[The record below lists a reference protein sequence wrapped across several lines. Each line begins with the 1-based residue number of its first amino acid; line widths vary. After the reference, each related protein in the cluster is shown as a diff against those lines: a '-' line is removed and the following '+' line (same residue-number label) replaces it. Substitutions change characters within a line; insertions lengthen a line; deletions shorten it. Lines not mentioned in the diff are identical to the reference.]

1 MKKFFTLIAA
11 TLMAVGAMAQ
21 DWKITSADPIAA
33 GTTLLDNSYATVKT
47 ANGTTKPQ
55 EALKGEEKNPTVVA
69 GCEFSYYMQV
79 RVTDLP
85 NATNPTGTLYTAKDP
100 EKGDNENVAIVIT
113 AKKNTDV
120 TLYYKLQPNKSINLY
135 NQTAGASETLKQT
148 TDSEDSGWINVTGVT
163 TLKAGNTYTVSI
175 RGGTIQFYGL
185 SFGAEGSAIVMPKG
199 VYANAPASTVD
210 GFNTIT
216 YEDGAKLILSGNAS
230 KTLDGGN
237 NITIEGFEYKSTKG
251 SNGVE
256 CTFQA
261 PAGKYIK
268 TVKIFSYVNKSK
280 EQAAA
285 ENYWANITRVI
296 GDATESIDY
305 TADNAQ
311 MMASFLNGANP
322 DVNTYDLGGVES
334 FKFTNK
340 GTQTAFVLQIEYGSK
355 GFIGKKE
362 IVLNTPNL
370 ITFEEPYEKGSLD
383 GFTAIAGDLKLSF
396 TDTDKSK
403 IEVAATTGNP
413 YFFVEPGTDKPYH
426 QFSHQIKTGGTSGA
440 KNMMTID
447 VPTGGTL
454 YVYARTG
461 SASATDRPIVLTQN
475 GKEILNHILKEEDK
489 TVYDLGDNKTREV
502 FPCYAAAVEKGK
514 VEVGYPKGN
523 IAIYA
528 IALGEVVT
536 SIQDATIAAPAQ
548 VKKQLRNGQI
558 VIETANGTFNAVGA
572 QVK

>member
-47 ANGTTKPQ
+47 VHNEVTPV
-55 EALKGEEKNPTVVA
+55 LNVKGEEKVPDPISFADCTFDYYVDLRVNADPTASSPYGTPQDNCMALEIVVKDNTDA
-69 GCEFSYYMQV
+69 TFYY
-79 RVTDLP
+79 RVGTGKTSTLWNHNTPGNETVKQTVFTSTDDAKYDFVT
-85 NATNPTGTLYTAKDP
+85 ATATL
-100 EKGDNENVAIVIT
+100 EKG
-113 AKKNTDV
+113 K
-120 TLYYKLQPNKSINLY
+120 
-135 NQTAGASETLKQT
+135 
-148 TDSEDSGWINVTGVT
+148 
-163 TLKAGNTYTVSI
+163 TYTLFT
-175 RGGTIQFYGL
+175 RGGTIRFLGM
-185 SFGAEGSAIVMPKG
+185 SFAKGTVEQKPEG
-199 VYANAPASTVD
+199 VYANAAASTVD
-210 GFNTIT
+210 GFSTIT
-216 YEDGAKLILSGNAS
+216 YEDGAKLILSGNAGKS
-230 KTLDGGN
+230 FGSGN
-237 NITIEGFEYKSTKG
+237 SITIEGFQYTSTKG

-256 CTFQA
+256 NTFVA

-268 TVKIFSYVNKSK
+268 TVKIFSYVNKSQT
-280 EQAAA
+280 EAAA
-285 ENYWANITRVI
+285 ENYWSNITRVI
-296 GDATESIDY
+296 GDATESTDY
-305 TADNAQ
+305 KEPIMT
-311 MMASFLNGANP
+311 SFLDGANP

-340 GTQTAFVLQIEYGSK
+340 GTQPAFVLQIEYGSK

-362 IVLNTPNL
+362 IVLETPNL
-370 ITFEEPYEKGSLD
+370 ITFEEPYAKGSLD

-396 TDTDKSK
+396 TDTNKEK
-403 IEVAATTGNP
+403 LEIGQNNA

-426 QFSHQIKTGGTSGA
+426 QFTHQIKTNGTSGA

-447 VPTGGTL
+447 VPAGGTL
-454 YVYARTG
+454 YVYART
-461 SASATDRPIVLTQN
+461 ASKDDKTRTIVLTQN
-475 GKEILNHILKEEDK
+475 GKEILNQIVKEEDK
-489 TVYDLGDNKTREV
+489 TVYDLGEGKNPREV
-502 FPCYAAAVEKGK
+502 FPCYAAAAEKGK
-514 VEVGYPKGN
+514 VEIGYPNGA
-523 IAIYA
+523 IVIYA